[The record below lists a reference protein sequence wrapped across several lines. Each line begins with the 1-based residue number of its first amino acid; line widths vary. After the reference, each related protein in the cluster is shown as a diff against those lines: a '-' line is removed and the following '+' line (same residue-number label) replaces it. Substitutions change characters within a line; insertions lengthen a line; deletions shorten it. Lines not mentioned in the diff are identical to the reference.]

1 MLDTKRILQLGIGV
15 AVGMVAYHFISKAM
29 NRGASSNETAGAF
42 GFRGAKPQRDALC
55 LVSTHKR
62 KENERSSI
70 VLAGGRLLVTI
81 LQGVPLMLKT
91 E

>member
-55 LVSTHKR
+55 LR
-62 KENERSSI
+62 IKEKKMNGLPLS
-70 VLAGGRLLVTI
+70 
-81 LQGVPLMLKT
+81 LQEVAYWSQYCKAYH
-91 E
+91 